1 MKLSARNSSVVQ
13 NSVDLEELIE
23 ASKFLNEYSPESG
36 HRNEDVCWA
45 LLKAAKDNLER
56 QLRAMQLIVE
66 AMS

>member
-36 HRNEDVCWA
+36 YRDEDVYWA
-45 LLKAAKDNLER
+45 LLKAAKDNPER
-56 QLRAMQLIVE
+56 QLRAMQLFVK